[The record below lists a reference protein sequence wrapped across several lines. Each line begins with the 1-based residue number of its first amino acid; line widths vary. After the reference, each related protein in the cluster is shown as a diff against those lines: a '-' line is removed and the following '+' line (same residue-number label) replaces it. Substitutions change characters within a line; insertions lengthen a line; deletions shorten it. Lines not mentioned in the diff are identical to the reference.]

1 VAGEKTEK
9 ATPKKRQEARK
20 KGTVARS
27 QDLTG
32 AVVMLVGLLALMMFG
47 PRLTGQ
53 LRDAMDW
60 ALRLGAHPEIVTT
73 DGLEGILM
81 TILQHVVLA
90 LLPVVGAC
98 AIAALAINVVMVR
111 PKLNLHGL
119 KPDPQRL
126 NPLKGFKNIY
136 GPNALFE
143 GAKSLVKVIAV
154 GAIVAAALV
163 PQIPQM
169 GAMIG
174 MTPAQ
179 LAGALADMVFGIA
192 IRAAAAYLI
201 IGIIDMV
208 WQVHRTEK
216 SMKMDKQE
224 VKDEAKQQMLPA
236 EVRAAIRRRQ
246 MEASR
251 RRMMEAVPEA
261 DVVVTNPTHYAV
273 ALKYDGS
280 NPAPEVVAKGVDLLA
295 ARIREIATESGV
307 PIVPDPPLARSLY
320 ASVDVG
326 RQIPEELFGAVAQV
340 LAYVYRMAGRR
351 VA

>member
-9 ATPKKRQEARK
+9 ATPKRRAEARK
-20 KGTVARS
+20 KGQIARS

-32 AVVMLVGLLALMMFG
+32 AVVMLVGVVALMLFG

-53 LRDAMDW
+53 MRDAMDW
-60 ALRLGAHPEIVTT
+60 ALRLGAHPEVVTT

-81 TILQHVVLA
+81 TVVEHIATA
-90 LLPVVGAC
+90 LLPIVAAC
-98 AIAALAINVVMVR
+98 AVAALVINVVIVR
-111 PKLNLHGL
+111 PKPSLHGL
-119 KPDPQRL
+119 KPDPKRL
-126 NPLKGFKNIY
+126 DPLKNAKSIY

-143 GAKSLVKVIAV
+143 GAKSIVKVVAV

-192 IRAAAAYLI
+192 LRAAAAYLV

-208 WQVHRTEK
+208 WQAYRTEK
-216 SMKMDKQE
+216 SMRMDKQE

-236 EVRAAIRRRQ
+236 EVRSAMRRRQ
-246 MEASR
+246 IEASR
-251 RRMMEAVPEA
+251 ARMMAAVPEA

-280 NPAPEVVAKGVDLLA
+280 NPAPEVVAKGVDLIA

-320 ASVDVG
+320 ASVEIG
-326 RQIPEELFGAVAQV
+326 RQIPEELYGAVAQV